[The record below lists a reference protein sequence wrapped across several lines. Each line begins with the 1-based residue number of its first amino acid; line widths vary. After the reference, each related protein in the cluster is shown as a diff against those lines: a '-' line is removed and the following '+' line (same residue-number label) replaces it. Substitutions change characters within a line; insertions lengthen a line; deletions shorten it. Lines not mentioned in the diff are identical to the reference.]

1 MIKETMAY
9 LSQYDPEVGA
19 TIENEYHREQR
30 NIELIA
36 SENIVSP
43 AVMLAMGTCLTNKY
57 AEGYPGKR
65 YYGGCYCVD
74 ETEEIARQRA
84 CKLFGAEH
92 ASTSPVSISIRSPT
106 PSTMR
111 PSRSTTTSSIA
122 SRRSASPR

>member
-43 AVMLAMGTCLTNKY
+43 AVMLAMGTCLTNI
-57 AEGYPGKR
+57 P
-65 YYGGCYCVD
+65 
-74 ETEEIARQRA
+74 
-84 CKLFGAEH
+84 
-92 ASTSPVSISIRSPT
+92 ASVTTAAATALTRPRRSPVSAPASSSVPSTRTSSPT
-106 PSTMR
+106 PARARTSR
-111 PSRSTTTSSIA
+111 PSRRCSSPA
-122 SRRSASPR
+122 TPTWA

>member
-1 MIKETMAY
+1 MIKETMEF

-19 TIENEYHREQR
+19 TIEKEYHRQQR

-43 AVMLAMGTCLTNKY
+43 AVMMAMGTCLTNKY

-84 CKLFGAEH
+84 CC
-92 ASTSPVSISIRSPT
+92 
-106 PSTMR
+106 M
-111 PSRSTTTSSIA
+111 TSSSFLSWQA
-122 SRRSASPR
+122 SAMPRATSTCAV

>member
-43 AVMLAMGTCLTNKY
+43 AVMLAMGTVPDQQVRRGLS
-57 AEGYPGKR
+57 
-65 YYGGCYCVD
+65 
-74 ETEEIARQRA
+74 RQA
-84 CKLFGAEH
+84 LL
-92 ASTSPVSISIRSPT
+92 
-106 PSTMR
+106 
-111 PSRSTTTSSIA
+111 
-122 SRRSASPR
+122 RRLLLR

>member
-1 MIKETMAY
+1 MIKETMDF

-19 TIENEYHREQR
+19 TIEKEYHRQQR

-65 YYGGCYCVD
+65 YYGGFYCVD
-74 ETEEIARQRA
+74 EKMCIRDRSMPLALPRMESATA
-84 CKLFGAEH
+84 L
-92 ASTSPVSISIRSPT
+92 PVSTALP
-106 PSTMR
+106 
-111 PSRSTTTSSIA
+111 
-122 SRRSASPR
+122 